1 MFIEILDLNRGRTL
15 LNVNNIIYINE
26 DVENNRVILSIVD
39 SLLIT
44 NEPYEKIME
53 KINEKYTEKTTSE
66 TPETSQLPLKSNKK
80 YKVKLLSRPEK
91 YLKTI
96 AYIRSILD
104 IKLKTAK
111 ELVDNAPTII
121 AEFDDMEDAVK
132 FQKLLNNCD
141 AETSIIEE

>member
-44 NEPYEKIME
+44 NEPYEKIIE
-53 KINEKYTEKTTSE
+53 KINRKYTEKTTSE
-66 TPETSQLPLKSNKK
+66 NPETSQSPLKSNKK
-80 YKVKLLSRPEK
+80 YKVKLISRPKK

-96 AYIRSILD
+96 AYTRSILD
-104 IKLKTAK
+104 IELKTAK

>member
-1 MFIEILDLNRGRTL
+1 M
-15 LNVNNIIYINE
+15 
-26 DVENNRVILSIVD
+26 
-39 SLLIT
+39 LIT
-44 NEPYEKIME
+44 NEPYEKIIE
-53 KINEKYTEKTTSE
+53 KINGKYTEKTTSE
-66 TPETSQLPLKSNKK
+66 TPETSKSPLKSNKK

-96 AYIRSILD
+96 AYTRSILD
-104 IKLKTAK
+104 IELKTAK

>member
-44 NEPYEKIME
+44 NEPYEKIIE
-53 KINEKYTEKTTSE
+53 KINGKY
-66 TPETSQLPLKSNKK
+66 
-80 YKVKLLSRPEK
+80 
-91 YLKTI
+91 
-96 AYIRSILD
+96 
-104 IKLKTAK
+104 
-111 ELVDNAPTII
+111 
-121 AEFDDMEDAVK
+121 MEDAVK